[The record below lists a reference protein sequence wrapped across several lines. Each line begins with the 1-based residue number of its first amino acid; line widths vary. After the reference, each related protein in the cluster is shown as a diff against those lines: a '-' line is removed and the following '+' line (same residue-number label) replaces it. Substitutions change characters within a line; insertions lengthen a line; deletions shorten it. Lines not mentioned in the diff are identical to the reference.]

1 MSHIPER
8 KEKTCLNC
16 GAAVMGRYCHVCG
29 QENVEPKESFWH
41 LVTHFFNDIT
51 HFDGK
56 FFTTLKDL
64 LFRPGFLSK
73 EYMIGRRA
81 SYLNPI
87 RMYVFTSAIFF
98 LLFFSFF
105 ESKGPLKIVPTIN
118 GKTLEQIDRM
128 DPATFVKFTTDLNE
142 ESDRPAAPMT
152 REEFKQYADT
162 IIRVLFLDSSGL
174 HIAGAKYNSV
184 KEFDSLQHTHAREQS
199 WFKRQ
204 LIYKE
209 LELNEKYHNNKLEIF
224 GAIKEG
230 LMHKLPQMLWISL
243 PLLALI
249 MKIMYVR
256 RKQFYYV
263 SHIIFCIH
271 LYIFIFIGQLII
283 FSISKVNKTLDLGFL
298 TALSTVLTLGLFVY
312 AYVALKNFYG
322 QGWIKTFFKFLL
334 INISYIIIL
343 LLLFAFFAVFSFFNI

>member
-1 MSHIPER
+1 VSHTPER
-8 KEKTCLNC
+8 KEKNCLNC
-16 GAAVMGRYCHVCG
+16 GTTVVGRFCHVCG

-56 FFTTLKDL
+56 FFITLKDL
-64 LFRPGFLSK
+64 LLKPGFLSK
-73 EYMIGRRA
+73 EYMMGRRA

-98 LLFFSFF
+98 LLFFSVF
-105 ESKGPLKIVPTIN
+105 ERKGPLKIVPTIN
-118 GKTLEQIDRM
+118 GETLEKIDKM
-128 DPATFVKFTTDLNE
+128 DSLTFAKFTTDLNK

-152 REEFKQYADT
+152 REEFKKYSDT

-174 HIAGAKYNSV
+174 HFAGANYASV
-184 KEFDSLQHTHAREQS
+184 KEFDSLQHTHARQQS

-224 GAIKEG
+224 SAIKEG
-230 LMHKLPQMLWISL
+230 LLHKMPQMLWISL

-249 MKIMYVR
+249 LKLMYIR
-256 RKQFYYV
+256 RGQFYYV
-263 SHIIFCIH
+263 SHIIFSIH
-271 LYIFIFIGQLII
+271 LYIFLFIGQLII
-283 FSISKVNKTLDLGFL
+283 LSISKLNKTLDLDL
-298 TALSTVLTLGLFVY
+298 LTLLSVILTFGLFGY
-312 AYVALKNFYG
+312 EYLAMKNFYS

-343 LLLFAFFAVFSFFNI
+343 VLLFAFFAVFSFFNI